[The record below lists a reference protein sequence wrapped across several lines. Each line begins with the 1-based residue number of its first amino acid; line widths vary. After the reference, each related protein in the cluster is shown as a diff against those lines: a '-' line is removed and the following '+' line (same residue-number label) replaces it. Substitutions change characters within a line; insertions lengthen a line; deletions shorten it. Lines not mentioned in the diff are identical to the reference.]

1 MVGAVGFELTTLWSQ
16 TRCATRLRYAPT
28 NKYCNSS
35 RSQVRALESK
45 KPDLATNNDRIKSI
59 LGCGIPKFT
68 SFSIIAIAWSQ
79 FSSKMLDL
87 GADLY
92 NFLNL
97 YS

>member
-28 NKYCNSS
+28 SKYCNSS
-35 RSQVRALESK
+35 RTKVRALKSQ
-45 KPDLATNNDRIKSI
+45 KPKLATNNDQIKSI

-68 SFSIIAIAWSQ
+68 SFSITAIPWSQ
-79 FSSKMLDL
+79 FSSKMLNL
-87 GADLY
+87 GVDLY

-97 YS
+97 YL